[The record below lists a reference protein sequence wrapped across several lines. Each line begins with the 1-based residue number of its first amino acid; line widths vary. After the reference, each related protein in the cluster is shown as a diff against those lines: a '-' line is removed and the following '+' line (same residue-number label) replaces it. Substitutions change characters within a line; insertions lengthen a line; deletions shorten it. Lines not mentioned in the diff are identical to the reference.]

1 MAKIQDDILQEFYG
15 QLENTEGFS
24 KEQIEQLREL
34 FKASKK
40 PKAADLVKVFSAAP
54 KEQLP

>member
-1 MAKIQDDILQEFYG
+1 MAKIQDDILQEFYD

-24 KEQIEQLREL
+24 KEQIEQLRQL

-40 PKAADLVKVFSAAP
+40 PKAVDLVKVFSAAP
-54 KEQLP
+54 KEQLS